1 MKKRFIQAFFLML
14 LFTTYSYSQDPVE
27 DDYKKKLEEIL
38 GKESKTPDTKTPPI
52 SENMDYLDRALYLLD
67 NEGTKSLAFAIN
79 GNIWTKK
86 SFLKDISES
95 ETPKLRIKNKL
106 EESASSATV
115 SIFTSERSDFSF
127 IKLSKEVRSLGTMK
141 GAKPENATLLVY
153 YTEKDKDPMTDKILS
168 SAYTV
173 TIKWDGGT
181 GTVQEKLKL
190 PDTKYLAG
198 VLIQKNQVN
207 DAQDI
212 SMKTE
217 SGSSLM
223 PLGVF
228 QYQAAGFLVK
238 EGDQIVVKSIPSDIG
253 SFNSKQKKTEQEDV
267 QKDRNG
273 KIDTKSEP
281 KKVKKKEE
289 PKSSSAKD
297 RRNERRNKS

>member
-1 MKKRFIQAFFLML
+1 MKKIQIFIVIILIFNYLCGIAQEDQPKKWYPINNKSDS
-14 LFTTYSYSQDPVE
+14 TTQKGNAPVV
-27 DDYKKKLEEIL
+27 
-38 GKESKTPDTKTPPI
+38 
-52 SENMDYLDRALYLLD
+52 SENLSYLDPALYLLD
-67 NEGTKSLAFAIN
+67 IEGVKSLAFAIN

-115 SIFTSERSDFSF
+115 SIFTTERSDFSF